1 MEEKKFSILYVDDE
15 ESNLRIFKNT
25 FRKEYEIFTA
35 SSAKEGIKIL
45 EKEDIDVILSDQR
58 MPEMTGVDFLK
69 YALKVHPSLNR
80 ILITGYT
87 DFKAI
92 KSAINDAKIYQYV
105 QKPWREDDLN
115 TTIQEA
121 LKIYSLEK
129 ENRLLIENLK
139 ITNINLE
146 EAKTKAEESSRLK
159 SVFLS
164 NLSHEIRTPLNG
176 VIGFSEFLKNDGL
189 TKNKR
194 ESFIDIIIRSGKQLL
209 KIIEDIVE
217 ISKFETKQVKIREAK
232 ININY
237 FFQDLFE
244 ICKTS
249 VKDKDLTVS
258 LKNEIDENESIII
271 VDDAKLQK
279 VVSNLVDNAIRYTN
293 EGFIEM
299 SCKIEDNVLIVNIKD
314 TGIGIEPDM
323 HEKIFERFRQEDNS
337 NGELFEGLGLGLSI
351 VKENVEI
358 LGGKIKLDS
367 EKGKGSTFSFEIPI
381 KR

>member
-45 EKEDIDVILSDQR
+45 EKEDVDVILSDQR